1 MCPAAYI
8 YIGHDRLQKT
18 STQSIK
24 LLLFILF
31 AQVSYSFHFSQL
43 DLLAAASTS
52 KVVLV
57 HASSPSRRHLA
68 GGEAPR

>member
-1 MCPAAYI
+1 MTDCKR
-8 YIGHDRLQKT
+8 HQHN
-18 STQSIK
+18 QSNYYFSYFLPK
-24 LLLFILF
+24 FFILF
-31 AQVSYSFHFSQL
+31 IFLQL

-68 GGEAPR
+68 GREAPR